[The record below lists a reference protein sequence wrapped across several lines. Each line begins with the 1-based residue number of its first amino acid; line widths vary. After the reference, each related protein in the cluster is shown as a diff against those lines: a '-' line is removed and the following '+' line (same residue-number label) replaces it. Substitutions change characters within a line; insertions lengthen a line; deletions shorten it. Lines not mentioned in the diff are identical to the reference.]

1 MSVESLLAESR
12 ALIERSRAALAN
24 MQNEE
29 PTDRKRKKMNTEA
42 QNIVTTDAIVDPAD
56 VIREER
62 SIVGGSF
69 TVKEDS
75 EPSGELTA
83 AAAGRMYA
91 TGMSVDAIAKA
102 SGVSY
107 PKARRLIRES
117 GVELRDPSE
126 RLKGRTRK
134 SSGS

>member
-1 MSVESLLAESR
+1 MS
-12 ALIERSRAALAN
+12 
-24 MQNEE
+24 
-29 PTDRKRKKMNTEA
+29 TEV

-56 VIREER
+56 VIREEKA
-62 SIVGGSF
+62 IVGGSF

-75 EPSGELTA
+75 EPTGELTA

-91 TGMSVDAIAKA
+91 TGMSVDAVAKS